1 MLLELGLSLGITCM
15 CKITADTICEYI
27 SGKHKIKKKFESIVE
42 SIGIKN
48 KNGDSFYIKEIYFK
62 NYGYLAVINI
72 PYGLSLD
79 HLKSKKNIIEDNL
92 NSVITLDKNKFKNYI
107 TMRVVTKDISKFK
120 YTPVNQNV
128 NQLYLGKDIT
138 GKDFLLNLDHNPM
151 LLIAGS
157 TGQGKTCLLSCILTN
172 LIYNCANQSE
182 IYFIQLIKSE
192 LSSFNYCSNVKFNA
206 NTVEELTHVIKKIK
220 AKIDERSKLF
230 ETNGIRNINQ
240 WNKKYRNKYMKRVFL
255 VCEEFS
261 QLADMEEQVKGLWD
275 IVKTGRSVGIHF
287 IGVLQRTT
295 ADNLDTSIKSQM
307 TKLTFHQNSSINSQN
322 VINSDNAIALKQGE
336 CIILDEEGETKLK
349 VPFID
354 DDLMVLKEYVKS
366 IRTPSK
372 EYRKPIQQIKEQEKE
387 KVKEINSIKVE
398 YKKENR
404 KRKGVINIKEI
415 QNVNR

>member
-1 MLLELGLSLGITCM
+1 M
-15 CKITADTICEYI
+15 
-27 SGKHKIKKKFESIVE
+27 
-42 SIGIKN
+42 
-48 KNGDSFYIKEIYFK
+48 
-62 NYGYLAVINI
+62 
-72 PYGLSLD
+72 
-79 HLKSKKNIIEDNL
+79 
-92 NSVITLDKNKFKNYI
+92 
-107 TMRVVTKDISKFK
+107 
-120 YTPVNQNV
+120 
-128 NQLYLGKDIT
+128 
-138 GKDFLLNLDHNPM
+138 
-151 LLIAGS
+151 
-157 TGQGKTCLLSCILTN
+157 
-172 LIYNCANQSE
+172 
-182 IYFIQLIKSE
+182 
-192 LSSFNYCSNVKFNA
+192 
-206 NTVEELTHVIKKIK
+206 
-220 AKIDERSKLF
+220 
-230 ETNGIRNINQ
+230 
-240 WNKKYRNKYMKRVFL
+240 
-255 VCEEFS
+255 CEEFS

-322 VINSDNAIALKQGE
+322 VINSDNAISLKQGE